1 MYEYPDYLMHHGVK
15 GMKWGVR
22 KKAVSTGRKVRNKA
36 SSLNKKRI
44 SSYSKDYR
52 ETRTLRRKSSKK
64 LSNDELKTLNKR
76 MELEQ
81 NYNRL
86 STSSVNRGMNVARK
100 LVGVAGTIG
109 GLYAV
114 SQSPWV
120 KAGMEILKRK

>member
-15 GMKWGVR
+15 GMKWGIR
-22 KKAVSTGRKVRNKA
+22 KKAVSSGKKIKFKV

-44 SSYSKDYR
+44 SSYSKDYQ

-64 LSNDELKTLNKR
+64 LSNQELKTLNKR

-86 STSSVNRGMNVARK
+86 STSSINRGVNVARN
-100 LVGVAGTIG
+100 LVGIAGTIG

-120 KAGMEILKRK
+120 KAGMKILKRN